1 MMCMYDVRKFEV
13 YEFMLMLMLFGSEVM
28 AILRCFVVGVDLAL
42 DEHPLAQWFPAYLV
56 YSTLK

>member
-1 MMCMYDVRKFEV
+1 MYDVRKFEV
-13 YEFMLMLMLFGSEVM
+13 YEFMLMLFGSEVM
-28 AILRCFVVGVDLAL
+28 SILRCFVVGVDLAL

>member
-1 MMCMYDVRKFEV
+1 MCMYDVRRFEV
-13 YEFMLMLMLFGSEVM
+13 YEFMLMLFGSEVM
-28 AILRCFVVGVDLAL
+28 VTLRCFDCCGSRSSSV